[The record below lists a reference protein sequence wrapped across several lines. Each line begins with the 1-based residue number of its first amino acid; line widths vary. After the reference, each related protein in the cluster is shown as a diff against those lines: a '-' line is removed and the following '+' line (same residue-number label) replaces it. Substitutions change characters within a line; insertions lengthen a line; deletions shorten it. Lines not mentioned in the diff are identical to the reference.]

1 MSKESKT
8 SKVVDIDSLQNEKFE
23 KEWAIELNEW
33 TESLQAIKDNYGNR
47 QVKDLLASLQQFA
60 LSQGVSLGG
69 ATLNTPYRNTI
80 PISEQPAYPGNI
92 DLEQRIEDI
101 IRGMLWQWFCKAM
114 IVAKG

>member
-8 SKVVDIDSLQNEKFE
+8 SKVVGIDSLQNEKFE

-33 TESLQAIKDNYGNR
+33 TESLQAIKDSYGNR

-80 PISEQPAYPGNI
+80 PIAEQPAYPGNI
-92 DLEQRIEDI
+92 EIEQKLRLDAGLNS
-101 IRGMLWQWFCKAM
+101 RRMC
-114 IVAKG
+114 VVR